1 MALGLPFKVVL
12 TAPRWAEELQFTVDV
27 NAAADALFSANPNA
41 AADFTDKFE
50 DWCWAPIFVTNE
62 DANGKFG
69 MLLVLPPLLPLKMVG
84 SDRNWCGSDEE
95 AQDILFIVNI
105 SWGLFC
111 LSKNNNKCKVL
122 LVITLFLGS
131 IEKKLD
137 WRGFLKQNRSYRYN
151 CKLFSSYR
159 WKQTKGPWFFK
170 SMTDFNISRTLS
182 IWALH
187 GFIQ

>member
-27 NAAADALFSANPNA
+27 DAAADALFSANPNA

-50 DWCWAPIFVTNE
+50 DWCRAPIFVTNE

-84 SDRNWCGSDEE
+84 SDRNWCGSDE

-111 LSKNNNKCKVL
+111 LSKIIIKAIYTIGYNIIFRVDRKKKTGL
-122 LVITLFLGS
+122 ALF
-131 IEKKLD
+131 
-137 WRGFLKQNRSYRYN
+137 
-151 CKLFSSYR
+151 
-159 WKQTKGPWFFK
+159 
-170 SMTDFNISRTLS
+170 
-182 IWALH
+182 
-187 GFIQ
+187 